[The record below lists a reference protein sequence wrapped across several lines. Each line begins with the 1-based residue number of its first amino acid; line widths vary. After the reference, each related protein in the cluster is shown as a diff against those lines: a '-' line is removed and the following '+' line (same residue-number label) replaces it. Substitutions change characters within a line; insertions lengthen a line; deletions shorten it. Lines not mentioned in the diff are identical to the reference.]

1 MTRLTPPG
9 EPPQTP
15 QEQIVIDHVLWRR
28 APLWSCL
35 AGVVAALALFLFAPD
50 APRWLPLLAFLVV
63 AIVAFRLLRPRV
75 RQPGWEDE
83 L

>member
-1 MTRLTPPG
+1 MSRLTPPG
-9 EPPQTP
+9 EPPGTP

-35 AGVVAALALFLFAPD
+35 AGVVAALALFVFAPGVP
-50 APRWLPLLAFLVV
+50 AWLPLLAFLVV
-63 AIVAFRLLRPRV
+63 AAVAFRLLRPRV
-75 RQPGWEDE
+75 RVPSWEDE